1 MPNMNFFCA
10 ACNIYISSHS
20 VRFSFHVHS
29 NEKVIRFTQQHL
41 PRLKVK
47 FTCNICLVR
56 TSRDPSFLDI
66 LHIVHWKCFYIRFE
80 LVMRYFQFR
89 QRMKFTFPCTC
100 RFNFIALRSVWSDR
114 HKQHRYPPKP
124 GLKFY
129 WCEKCIHSSMPT
141 QLTTGL
147 VQGATDNSVSR
158 LD

>member
-1 MPNMNFFCA
+1 MLNMNFFCA

-89 QRMKFTFPCTC
+89 QRMKFTFPCTWPNAVLILLRC
-100 RFNFIALRSVWSDR
+100 GPCGRTDTSNTAIPLNLVSNFIDAKNASIAVCQRNSL
-114 HKQHRYPPKP
+114 
-124 GLKFY
+124 
-129 WCEKCIHSSMPT
+129 
-141 QLTTGL
+141 
-147 VQGATDNSVSR
+147 QG
-158 LD
+158 